1 MQRRPV
7 ADDLSDVRGA
17 TAWVSRE
24 VAQAGLAE
32 DVLFNIEVCVEEALA
47 NLIEHGRT
55 IHGDKDIA
63 ICFDSDPQGA
73 TILVTDRCIPFDAAE
88 APSPRPPSAQ
98 DMHAGGQGLR
108 LMRAFAS
115 ELTYRTTEG
124 RNELTMRFRS
134 RA

>member
-1 MQRRPV
+1 VQRRPV

-17 TAWVSRE
+17 TAWVSRQ
-24 VAQAGLAE
+24 VAQADLAE
-32 DVLFNIEVCVEEALA
+32 DVRFNIEVCIEEALA
-47 NLIEHGRT
+47 NLIEHGRPV
-55 IHGDKDIA
+55 HDDKDIA
-63 ICFDSDPQGA
+63 ISVDADPQGA

-115 ELTYRTTEG
+115 ELTYRTTKD

-134 RA
+134 AA